1 MTWIYN
7 GDLANPIAD
16 DAPFKG
22 SDGTKYPGN
31 WDKSGVAKME
41 KVVETPKPDASL
53 NVVTGHSIQL
63 VDGVPTRVW
72 TSAPRTAKDL
82 KDRANAPILTE
93 IVAKEKLTLRPMRE
107 LRRAQEYADVPV
119 ADVAFA
125 KDRIKTLD
133 DEIKALRAQLQN

>member
-16 DAPFKG
+16 GAAFKG
-22 SDGTKYPGN
+22 ANGTRYPGN
-31 WDKSGVAKME
+31 WDKSAVAGMVKA
-41 KVVETPKPDASL
+41 VETPMPDANL
-53 NVVTGHSIQL
+53 NIISGSAIQL